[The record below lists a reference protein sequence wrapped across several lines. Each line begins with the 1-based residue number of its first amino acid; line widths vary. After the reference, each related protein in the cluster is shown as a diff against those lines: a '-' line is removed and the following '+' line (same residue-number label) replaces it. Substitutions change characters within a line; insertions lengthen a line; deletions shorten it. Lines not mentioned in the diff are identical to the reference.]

1 MKAVAF
7 DGALQ
12 VQDRM
17 VPDFTGDEAVMRL
30 LKAGICNTDIEITR
44 GYFGFRGVIGH
55 EFVGVVEYSQNPSLL
70 GKRVVGEI
78 NAACG
83 RCNYCR
89 KNLQRHCPSR
99 TVLGILN
106 RDGVFQEYFRLPEE
120 NLHVVPDSVSDD
132 EAVFMEPVAAACEVI
147 EQVDISAQMNV
158 AVLGDGKLGLLIAM
172 VLCQTDCQLTL
183 IGKHVSK
190 MKVVADYPLNR
201 IALESANSLKREFDV
216 VVEATGSPAGWDLA
230 LKLLK
235 ARGTLVLKSTFH
247 GQIASNLTPIVV
259 DEITIVG
266 SRCGHFEPAFE
277 LLESKKIHPARLL
290 QHCFPLDDA
299 LRAFEIAQQPGVLK
313 VLLHP

>member
-1 MKAVAF
+1 MKSVVF
-7 DGALQ
+7 DGTLS
-12 VQDRM
+12 VQDRN
-17 VPDFTGDEAVMRL
+17 VPDFAGGESVIRL
-30 LKAGICNTDIEITR
+30 LKAGICNTDLEITR
-44 GYFGFRGVIGH
+44 GYFGFKGVLGH
-55 EFVGVVEYSQNPSLL
+55 EFVGVVEYSRNPSFL

-78 NAACG
+78 NAACAH
-83 RCNYCR
+83 CDYCR
-89 KNLQRHCPSR
+89 KNLQRHCQSR

-106 RDGVFQEYFRLPEE
+106 RDGAFQEYFRLPEA

-147 EQVDISAQMNV
+147 EQVNISAQMKV

-172 VLCQTDCQLTL
+172 VLCQTGCQLSI
-183 IGKHVSK
+183 IGKHIKK
-190 MKVVADYPLNR
+190 MDVIADYPIVR
-201 IALESANSLKREFDV
+201 VAVESARSLKREFDV
-216 VVEATGSPAGWDLA
+216 VVEATGSPSGWDLA

-235 ARGTLVLKSTFH
+235 PRGTLVLKSTFH

-266 SRCGHFEPAFE
+266 SRCGRFEPAFQ

-290 QHCFPLDDA
+290 QHCFPLDDV

-313 VLLHP
+313 VLLQP